1 MKIGVIIFSFYLLAL
16 STMPCADVSQVQI
29 AKAHSVTASAKHQHN
44 NDFCTP
50 FCICACCG
58 QPVTSKINYPVAQT
72 ILKPDI
78 FNKNIAINDQTFNS
92 QFSASIWQPPKIS

>member
-29 AKAHSVTASAKHQHN
+29 AKTHSVTASAKHQHN

-50 FCICACCG
+50 FCTCSCCG
-58 QPVTSKINYPVAQT
+58 GIAFYQSITSLQISFLSIDVDQ
-72 ILKPDI
+72 
-78 FNKNIAINDQTFNS
+78 IASIATFVS
-92 QFSASIWQPPKIS
+92 HDFQFIWQPPKIS